1 MAFVT
6 VANKSELPDGE
17 RIIVEVD
24 EVWVAVFNVAGSL
37 YAIEDQ
43 CTHDGESLAEE
54 GDLLDAE
61 TENPRI
67 ECDRHGATFELK
79 TGKQTFPASVPV
91 QRYPVRLEGD
101 DVQID
106 VQNPMQLK

>member
-6 VANKSELPDGE
+6 IASTSDLPPGE

-24 EVWVAVFNVAGSL
+24 DIWVAVFNVAGNL

-43 CTHDGESLAEE
+43 CTHDGESLAESGE
-54 GDLLDAE
+54 LRNEDSDS
-61 TENPRI
+61 PSV

-79 TGKQTFPASVPV
+79 TGKPTFPASVPV
-91 QRYPVRLEGD
+91 HRYPVRVEGD

-106 VQNPMQLK
+106 VAEPMQLQ